1 MQRLLILSFILI
13 NTLVF
18 AQSKSQKIYSLERQR
33 DSLLVHIS
41 DLETYSLELKNELRV
56 FKEQSQKQ
64 ILSLNEKIKYSQGAK
79 VNDEYWLPFNLDVV
93 TFRNG
98 DSIPQ
103 AQSDEAWQ
111 NAGFNN
117 QPAWCYYES
126 NGVVHTSSGKLY
138 NKHALTDPRGIAPKG
153 WKVASVQDWHSLEDN
168 LMRSDCKF
176 ENLITSYSDSIENS
190 IYFGLNFDLAGW
202 RDVGCGGFGMD
213 VTFWSLND
221 YAITTDEIPTVNLS
235 SSVNELNR
243 HFHEYEKNSIFN
255 YSRTSWIMGHYI
267 RCVKE

>member
-1 MQRLLILSFILI
+1 MRRLIILSFIVI

-41 DLETYSLELKNELRV
+41 ELETYSLELKNELRV

-64 ILSLNEKIKYSQGAK
+64 ILALKQENKYLQGTK
-79 VNDEYWLPFNLDVV
+79 VADNYWLPFNLDVV

-153 WKVASVQDWHSLEDN
+153 WKVASVQDWHNLEDN
-168 LMRSDCKF
+168 LMRGDCKF
-176 ENLITSYSDSIENS
+176 EDLITSYSDSIENS

-202 RDVGCGGFGMD
+202 RDVGCGGLGSN
-213 VTFWSLND
+213 VGFWAVPNN
-221 YAITTDEIPTVNLS
+221 EIILDAVPTVLISNT
-235 SSVNELNR
+235 VNELNR
-243 HFHEYEKNSIFN
+243 YFRDYKKSIFN

>member
-1 MQRLLILSFILI
+1 MRRLIILSFIVI

-33 DSLLVHIS
+33 DSLLIHINK
-41 DLETYSLELKNELRV
+41 LETVSLELKNELRIY
-56 FKEQSQKQ
+56 KEESQKQ
-64 ILSLNEKIKYSQGAK
+64 ILALKQENKYLKGTKIAD
-79 VNDEYWLPFNLDVV
+79 NYWLPFNLDVV

-126 NGVVHTSSGKLY
+126 NGVIYTKFGKLY
-138 NKHALTDPRGIAPKG
+138 NKYALSDPRGIAPKG
-153 WKVASVQDWHSLEDN
+153 WKVASVGDWSSLESI
-168 LMRSDCKF
+168 LMRSDYLF
-176 ENLITSYSDSIENS
+176 ENLITSYSDTVENS
-190 IYFGLNFDLAGW
+190 FFTGLNFELAGW
-202 RDVGCGGFGMD
+202 RDVGCGGLGSD
-213 VTFWSLND
+213 VTFWAVPD
-221 YAITTDEIPTVNLS
+221 YQIIQDEAPTVGLS
-235 SSVNELNR
+235 NTVNEHKYFR
-243 HFHEYEKNSIFN
+243 DYKKSIFHFGE
-255 YSRTSWIMGHYI
+255 TSWIMGHYI